1 MEDEHTKE
9 PLHNNPEEAAD
20 YMKAVN
26 LLLQSF
32 VNDICGFNRYKRQDA
47 YKTFL
52 HTLSQLLSKLDSAYF
67 TNMDTEVV
75 LHTIPDKVCAAF
87 LARPEEA
94 ANKIQ
99 QRVSSDSIPTGP
111 EVTSKMHLQGNI
123 PSFDQKGQQA
133 VTKLFGHLQD
143 AHNHMSQVAKAVV
156 DVSEVSSPE
165 QFTFVLQ
172 LAVRPIIQLKIPPH
186 LSAPTELKFEKERLT
201 PEEITEENCCNLILP
216 RPFHP
221 KFSTIALKQP
231 TRCLAAA
238 AHFLIRKKPFNTK
251 YPQLLVAKD
260 FAVAEK
266 KLHLTVSGRKY
277 DPGKKAPKK
286 KRTSDV
292 KLADPKPSTSQ
303 DQPQDKSTSEQQP
316 QDESISEQQPQDE
329 SVSEQPQG
337 ASASEQQP
345 QGKHPLVLY
354 RNLFHLNSAMT
365 MKHFQMHGPRPEKL
379 LPEKIP
385 DLYQRNKDI
394 AYDQKQIKRKM
405 SYILENSRIVTKC
418 QVHQTFF
425 DLPITSHILA

>member
-1 MEDEHTKE
+1 MYFLQYVMEDKHTKE

-20 YMKAVN
+20 YVKAVN

-32 VNDICGFNRYKRQDA
+32 VNDIHGFNHYKCQDV

-75 LHTIPDKVCAAF
+75 LDTIPDKVCATF
-87 LARPEEA
+87 LAHPEEA
-94 ANKIQ
+94 ADKVQ
-99 QRVSSDSIPTGP
+99 QCVSSDSIPTGP

-123 PSFDQKGQQA
+123 PSFDKKGQEA

-143 AHNHMSQVAKAVV
+143 AHNHMSEVAKAVV
-156 DVSEVSSPE
+156 NVSEVSSPE

-216 RPFHP
+216 LPFHP
-221 KFSTIALKQP
+221 KFSTIAFKHP

-238 AHFLIRKKPFNTK
+238 AHFLIRKKLFNTK
-251 YPQLLVAKD
+251 YPQLLVARD

-266 KLHLTVSGRKY
+266 KLHLTVSRRKY

-286 KRTSDV
+286 RHTSDV
-292 KLADPKPSTSQ
+292 KTADPKPSTSQ
-303 DQPQDKSTSEQQP
+303 DQPQDKSVSEQRP
-316 QDESISEQQPQDE
+316 QDESISEQ
-329 SVSEQPQG
+329 PQG
-337 ASASEQQP
+337 ASTSEQQP
-345 QGKHPLVLY
+345 QGEASTSTLQEPVPSQFSNDEEPLPD
-354 RNLFHLNSAMT
+354 AWT
-365 MKHFQMHGPRPEKL
+365 MARKTFATKDPRS
-379 LPEKIP
+379 IP
-385 DLYQRNKDI
+385 KKPRYSL
-394 AYDQKQIKRKM
+394 
-405 SYILENSRIVTKC
+405 
-418 QVHQTFF
+418 
-425 DLPITSHILA
+425 